1 MKKTI
6 LMMIILIMLTSNVA
20 NAQSLDTDK
29 VLHFSAGALIYSTA
43 DYFYS
48 DNPMKYVVAGAV
60 TKELYDFYNSGTVEM
75 ADIGYTIAGG
85 IFADW
90 FRIRLEF

>member
-1 MKKTI
+1 
-6 LMMIILIMLTSNVA
+6 MMVILIMLTSNVA

-48 DNPMKYVVAGAV
+48 ENPMKYVVVGAV
-60 TKELYDFYNSGTVEM
+60 GKELYDYYADGTVEM
-75 ADIGYTIAGG
+75 ADIGYTILGG
-85 IFADW
+85 VFTDW